1 MKGAA
6 LDVFATEP
14 LPQDNPLWN
23 LPNGDLLAHSAST
36 VHAEN
41 RRIVDL
47 FLDNRQRYRNGRLPH
62 NLFERDRGDPV
73 TAAFRVNK
81 ITDDLQAS
89 KSRISR

>member
-23 LPNGDLLAHSAST
+23 LPNVIFSPHSAST

-47 FLDNRQRYRNGRLPH
+47 FLDNLQRYRDGRPLR
-62 NLFERDRGDPV
+62 NLFERDRA
-73 TAAFRVNK
+73 TSNR
-81 ITDDLQAS
+81 
-89 KSRISR
+89 RIPGNTRSPTTFKPANRG